1 MRGRCLMSS
10 GDPICPCGCGS
21 WLGQCSGRRD
31 PIPFGG
37 PPPALSPLGM
47 SGPEAVELFVSSLPL
62 AERNALIERLTKQ
75 SARAVRES
83 IKDTRK
89 PLGAWLRR
97 RREAIGLT
105 QAKVATEVG
114 LSRTAY
120 VNYEAG
126 MQGCTVEILVHLC
139 SVFGADPVDA
149 LKEITS

>member
-1 MRGRCLMSS
+1 MSS

-21 WLGQCSGRRD
+21 WMGQCSGKRD

-37 PPPALSPLGM
+37 PPPALSSLSM

-62 AERNALIERLTKQ
+62 AERNGLIERLTKQ

-97 RREAIGLT
+97 HRESAGLT

-114 LSRTAY
+114 LGRPAY

-126 MQGCTVEILVHLC
+126 RQSCTVEMLVQIC
-139 SVFGADPVDA
+139 SVLGADPIA
-149 LKEITS
+149 AIKEITQ